1 MNIGVALGA
10 DPTGIIG
17 AVLSTL
23 ASILNVVEV
32 LRRAFPTRPTP
43 RVSGEDISPYRG
55 SEGL

>member
-1 MNIGVALGA
+1 MNIGMALGA

-17 AVLSTL
+17 AVLPTL

-32 LRRAFPTRPTP
+32 LRRAFSTRPALG
-43 RVSGEDISPYRG
+43 VSGEDISPYRG